1 MLTYANM
8 YLRKGQMLKLIK
20 NIFSGRQSTVINR
33 PDIGDHLLRMRIIR
47 FSSLDAGIH
56 QQFVREKSCN
66 NVVVPN
72 TFVRTHPT
80 GFCNAICILE

>member
-20 NIFSGRQSTVINR
+20 NIFSGRQSTIINR

-47 FSSLDAGIH
+47 FSSLDAGIC
-56 QQFVREKSCN
+56 QQFVREHSRH
-66 NVVVPN
+66 NVVVPVIN
-72 TFVRTHPT
+72 SKPKQK
-80 GFCNAICILE
+80 GANGKSN